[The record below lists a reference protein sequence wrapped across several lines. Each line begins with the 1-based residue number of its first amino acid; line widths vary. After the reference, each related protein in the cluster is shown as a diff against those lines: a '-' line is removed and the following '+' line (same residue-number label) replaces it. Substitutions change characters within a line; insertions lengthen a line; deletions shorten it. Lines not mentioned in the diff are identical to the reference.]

1 MFNINSILIA
11 TDFSESAKQA
21 LEQANYLAERY
32 GATLHILNVLK
43 DDVFDLGDA
52 YDSLMQS
59 EAAFDEQISKES
71 AKLLEQTAPKV
82 PYVDVKYVRE
92 QIRSYDVAE
101 GIVRYAKEQ
110 DIDLIVLGKRKRRR
124 SGLPLIGG
132 TVEHVIRHT
141 QCPIITVSPTEE
153 DQLTTKTK
161 VKRILVPVDFSS
173 FSADQL
179 TNARELAVTYGA
191 TVDLLHVIDESSL
204 AIVYGLESAFNFDD
218 LKKRAQMAAEKLVDT
233 AEGPDVPIEIHVVIG
248 HPAKDTVEFAEAH
261 SSDLIVISTHGR
273 SGIKRFFMGSVA
285 EQVVRLSEPMVL
297 VLTSF
302 GKSLLKNPTSANVEM
317 A

>member
-1 MFNINSILIA
+1 MFNIESILIA
-11 TDFSESAKQA
+11 TDFSDSAKQA

-32 GATLHILNVLK
+32 GARLHILNVLK

-52 YDSLMQS
+52 YDALLQS
-59 EAAFDEQISKES
+59 DAAFDEKLRKES
-71 AKLLEQTAPKV
+71 EKLLSETAPAT
-82 PYVDVKYVRE
+82 PYQDVTVIRS

-101 GIVRYAKEQ
+101 GIVRYAKEN
-110 DIDLIVLGKRKRRR
+110 DISLIVLGKRKRRR

-141 QCPIITVSPTEE
+141 ECPIITVSPTDEE
-153 DQLTTKTK
+153 HVGKS
-161 VKRILVPVDFSS
+161 VNRILVPVDFSA
-173 FSADQL
+173 FSTDQL
-179 TNARELAVTYGA
+179 TNARELANAYGA

-204 AIVYGLESAFNFDD
+204 AIVYGLESSFNFDD
-218 LKKRAQMAAEKLVDT
+218 LKKRAQQASEKLIDSSD
-233 AEGPDVPIEIHVVIG
+233 GPDVPIEIHVEIG
-248 HPAKDTVEFAEAH
+248 HPAKDAVEFAEKH

-302 GKSLLKNPTSANVEM
+302 GKSLLKNPKSAAFET